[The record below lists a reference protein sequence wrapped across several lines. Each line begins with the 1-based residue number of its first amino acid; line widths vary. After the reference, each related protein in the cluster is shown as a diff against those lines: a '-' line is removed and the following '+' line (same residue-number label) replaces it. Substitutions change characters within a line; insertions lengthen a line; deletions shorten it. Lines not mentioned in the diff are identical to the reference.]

1 MKAAVKFFIF
11 AGVLGMAAGCGN
23 SKSGNQTA
31 EQTEPERIQAVSV
44 MQTTSKDVPQEEI
57 YTYRRSLH
65 CHYLPLRLYRSAD

>member
-31 EQTEPERIQAVSV
+31 ERAEPGRSQAVGI
-44 MQTTSKDVPQEEI
+44 MEATSKDVPQAEI
-57 YTYRRSLH
+57 YASDVE
-65 CHYLPLRLYRSAD
+65 A